1 MNKKILLLNLLVL
14 FLISCSTKPIVETA
28 VIKIKGS
35 DTMLHLTEQ
44 LAKEYMKQNP
54 GVSIYVETGGTSEGV
69 RALIRGEADI
79 CTASRLLKPDESKLL
94 ADYYGTLGMFFL
106 IAKDALT
113 IYLNPKNPVK
123 DLTLEQL
130 KGIYTC
136 KIKNW
141 KELGGNDEPIMPIIR
156 NPNSGTHLYFK
167 EYVLGGEEYCESAVI
182 EPLTE
187 NVIEKIIENEN
198 AIGYGGAGFT
208 NDVYHASIEGI
219 RPTEENARNDTY
231 PITRY
236 LHFFTQKTPT
246 GVVKDFIDWVVR
258 PEGQKIIKASGYIP
272 LWELPY

>member
-1 MNKKILLLNLLVL
+1 MNKKILLLLLIL
-14 FLISCSTKPIVETA
+14 LSHYSCSTKPIETA
-28 VIKIKGS
+28 VIRIKGS

-44 LAKEYMKQNP
+44 LAKEYMKLNP
-54 GVSIYVETGGTSEGV
+54 GISIYVESGGTSEGV
-69 RALIRGEADI
+69 QALIRGEADI

-113 IYLNPKNPVK
+113 IYINPENPVK
-123 DLTLEQL
+123 NLTLQQL
-130 KGIYTC
+130 KEIYTC
-136 KIKNW
+136 QITNW
-141 KELGGNDEPIMPIIR
+141 KELGGGDEPIIPIMR

-167 EYVLGGEEYCESAVI
+167 EYVLGGEEYCKDVVI

-198 AIGYGGAGFT
+198 AIGYGGIGFT
-208 NDVYHASIEGI
+208 EDVYHASIEGI
-219 RPTEENARNDTY
+219 KPTEENARNDAY

-236 LHFFTQKTPT
+236 LHFFTQKTP
-246 GVVKDFIDWVVR
+246 GGAVKDFIDWVLR
-258 PEGQKIIKASGYIP
+258 PEGQKIINDSGYIP